1 MHFGKQ
7 MTTNQQNGGFGSMD
21 RYCKRMQIL
30 AGKRSQGIWF
40 KFIIFI
46 LKFTYSCVFL
56 PIFGAHFPRIH
67 HYFAPLKQV
76 WNLFFPEIV
85 RLRLRLVARGIKR
98 PTSIVTG
105 HCLWWYSWTGIEHK
119 LKRFFCGMGWL
130 MYKTNTDFQHVTFQ
144 FSKCTIYLFYL
155 LVSPNYNTQN
165 YNKNKN
171 NIHDYRQ
178 GDRNSV
184 SQLLR
189 ARN

>member
-67 HYFAPLKQV
+67 HYFAPLKPRFEICFFQKLCDYVCDLLLEESNVQPVSSPVTVCGDIHGQV
-76 WNLFFPEIV
+76 LNINWSGFSVVWAGWCTKQILIFSTSHFNFQNVLF
-85 RLRLRLVARGIKR
+85 
-98 PTSIVTG
+98 
-105 HCLWWYSWTGIEHK
+105 
-119 LKRFFCGMGWL
+119 
-130 MYKTNTDFQHVTFQ
+130 
-144 FSKCTIYLFYL
+144 IYFIY
-155 LVSPNYNTQN
+155 
-165 YNKNKN
+165 
-171 NIHDYRQ
+171 
-178 GDRNSV
+178 
-184 SQLLR
+184 
-189 ARN
+189 